1 MRYYK
6 YLYLSEGI
14 RKKKRKII
22 RKLNENKLQMNIH
35 VITLAQN
42 EKNQLEI
49 YNSMLFLQPNFPNDD
64 FFVIGIAKDYED
76 AIEMVEEISQ
86 EVYNKTKGA
95 DIRSYIL
102 KREQEE
108 FDATYSIVYLEYH
121 SDYNCSDTGDTC
133 IAGLCC
139 SLCSGQ
145 I

>member
-1 MRYYK
+1 MESDNFLKFRIQKGWNMRYYK

-14 RKKKRKII
+14 RKKRRKII
-22 RKLNENKLQMNIH
+22 RKLNENKMQMNIH

-49 YNSMLFLQPNFPNDD
+49 YNSMLFLQPDFPNEN

-108 FDATYSIVYLEYH
+108 
-121 SDYNCSDTGDTC
+121 
-133 IAGLCC
+133 
-139 SLCSGQ
+139 
-145 I
+145 

>member
-42 EKNQLEI
+42 GKNQLEI
-49 YNSMLFLQPNFPNDD
+49 YNSMLFLQTNFPNED
-64 FFVIGIAKDYED
+64 FFVVGIAKDYGE
-76 AIEMVEEISQ
+76 ALEMVEEISQ
-86 EVYNKTKGA
+86 EVYNATKGA

-108 FDATYSIVYLEYH
+108 
-121 SDYNCSDTGDTC
+121 
-133 IAGLCC
+133 
-139 SLCSGQ
+139 
-145 I
+145 

>member
-14 RKKKRKII
+14 KKKKRKII
-22 RKLNENKLQMNIH
+22 RKLNEKKLQINIY

-49 YNSMLFLQPNFPNDD
+49 YNSMLFLQPNFPNED
-64 FFVIGIAKDYED
+64 FFVVGIAKDYGE
-76 AIEMVEEISQ
+76 ALEMVEEISQ
-86 EVYNKTKGA
+86 EVYDATKGA

-108 FDATYSIVYLEYH
+108 
-121 SDYNCSDTGDTC
+121 
-133 IAGLCC
+133 
-139 SLCSGQ
+139 
-145 I
+145 

>member
-14 RKKKRKII
+14 RKKRRKII

-49 YNSMLFLQPNFPNDD
+49 YNSMLFLQPDFPNED

-108 FDATYSIVYLEYH
+108 
-121 SDYNCSDTGDTC
+121 
-133 IAGLCC
+133 
-139 SLCSGQ
+139 
-145 I
+145 